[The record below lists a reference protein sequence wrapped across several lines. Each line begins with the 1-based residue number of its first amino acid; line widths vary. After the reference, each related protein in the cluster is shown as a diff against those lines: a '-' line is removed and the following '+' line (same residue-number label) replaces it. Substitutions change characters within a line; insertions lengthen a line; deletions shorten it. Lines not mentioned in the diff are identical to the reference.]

1 MFLRLVFAVW
11 VVIISAAILR
21 ADDENGLEALRAAA
35 GCPCGPLCDC
45 SPCGC
50 ASKEGL
56 PHATLIR
63 VAKTEALPHAPAEVS
78 KMRNGR
84 TALPPSA
91 AFAALWTRNL
101 PTGTK
106 VVIGL
111 NCDAPRG
118 EWEAVEASETDGF
131 RPGSAILAYV
141 MVNGTLHGG
150 YRLPEDA
157 SQSEIRKM
165 LEKVA
170 EPTSPAPQLI
180 QQQPQVIYMQPS
192 YGSSSFG
199 FGGAV
204 GVGGCVGGSCGR

>member
-1 MFLRLVFAVW
+1 MFLRLAFAAL
-11 VVIISAAILR
+11 VVLVSAAILR
-21 ADDENGLEALRAAA
+21 ADDANGLEALRAAA

-50 ASKEGL
+50 AKEG
-56 PHATLIR
+56 I
-63 VAKTEALPHAPAEVS
+63 KTEALPHAPVE
-78 KMRNGR
+78 KRNGR

-91 AFAALWTRNL
+91 ALAALWAR
-101 PTGTK
+101 GVRDGEK

-111 NCDAPRG
+111 NCDAPLSS
-118 EWEAVEASETDGF
+118 EWTAIPASETDGF
-131 RPGSAILAYV
+131 RPGSAI
-141 MVNGTLHGG
+141 MVYIASGGSLHGG

-180 QQQPQVIYMQPS
+180 QQQPQVIYMQQPS

-199 FGGAV
+199 FGSAV

>member
-1 MFLRLVFAVW
+1 MRLRLLFAAL
-11 VVIISAAILR
+11 VVLVSAAILR
-21 ADDENGLEALRAAA
+21 ADDANGLEALKAAA
-35 GCPCGPLCDC
+35 ANGCPCGPLCEPGC
-45 SPCGC
+45 PCGC
-50 ASKEGL
+50 AKEG
-56 PHATLIR
+56 I
-63 VAKTEALPHAPAEVS
+63 KTEALPHAPVE
-78 KMRNGR
+78 KRNGR

-91 AFAALWTRNL
+91 ALAALWAR
-101 PTGTK
+101 GVRDGEK

-111 NCDAPRG
+111 NCDAPLSS
-118 EWEAVEASETDGF
+118 EWTAIPASETDGF
-131 RPGSAILAYV
+131 RPGSAI
-141 MVNGTLHGG
+141 MVYIASGGSLHGG

-170 EPTSPAPQLI
+170 EPTSPSPQLI
-180 QQQPQVIYMQPS
+180 QQQPQVIYMQQPMN